1 MSKIKVNE
9 IEKASGSGITVPT
22 GTSFTVADGIAA
34 SSLTGTV
41 AQANIADQA
50 INEAKLQISN
60 APTNGHFLSAQS
72 GNTGGLTWAEAGGG
86 MNTLLST
93 TNISNAAQVDIEANI
108 DSTYSKYYF
117 KLSKLFCATDNAYL
131 LGRVKLAGSGNYQTD
146 NGYEYVN
153 TDTRTNGTTFDNG
166 SAHDTGTDRFL
177 IQNNNGQGNA
187 STESFDFDIWLSN
200 PADTAIHKFVWGLGQ
215 GWRSEHAMCQH
226 RFFGSYKNSTSAIVG
241 FRFYMNTG
249 NITSGTIQLYGVV

>member
-1 MSKIKVNE
+1 MSKIKVDT
-9 IEKASGSGITVPT
+9 IEGSTGTTITVPSGQT
-22 GTSFTVADGIAA
+22 LTVTDGIAA
-34 SSLTGTV
+34 TNLSGT
-41 AQANIADQA
+41 IADA
-50 INEAKLQISN
+50 RL
-60 APTNGHFLSAQS
+60 PTVPVSKG
-72 GNTGGLTWAEAGGG
+72 GTGLTSLGSAGQIVQVNSGGSALEFAAASGG

-93 TNISNAAQVDIEANI
+93 TNISNVAQVDIEANI

-117 KLSKLFCATDNAYL
+117 KLSKLKCATDNAYL
-131 LGRVKLAGSGNYQTD
+131 LGRVKLAGSGSYQTD
-146 NGYEYVN
+146 NEYEYVN

-226 RFFGSYKNSTSAIVG
+226 RFFGSYKGSASAIIG